1 MKRQDQLNLVSYLAP
16 NMFWFYQTVGAYLER
31 FFNIKLNIVES
42 QYEPLTDPALL
53 QDKLDIAFICGLP
66 FIQYYRNFPEQ
77 IQALV
82 APVMQAQRYQNRPVY
97 FSDIIVNAESNYQT
111 FADLANQ
118 TFSYNDRGSNS
129 GYNLM
134 RYRLLQGGYSPNFFN
149 KVIAAGSH
157 QNSIKL
163 VAEGIADCAA
173 IDSIVLEQ
181 ELQDFPAYSQR
192 LRIIE
197 SLGPFPI
204 PPIIVSQR
212 LDSVFINS
220 LQSALLQPDT
230 ELQLAMAK
238 AGIKRYVPV
247 KSEDYISLGNIYD
260 NTLKAGYEIIG
271 NTLKIN

>member
-1 MKRQDQLNLVSYLAP
+1 MKRQEPLNLVSYLAP
-16 NMFWFYQTVGAYLER
+16 NMFWFYQAFAAYLER
-31 FFNIKLNIVES
+31 FLNIKINIFES

-53 QDKLDIAFICGLP
+53 QNKLDIAFICGLP
-66 FIQYYRNFPEQ
+66 FIQYYRHFSEQ

-82 APVMQAQRYQNRPVY
+82 APVMQAKRYQNRPVY
-97 FSDIIVNAESNYQT
+97 FSDIIVNAKSNYQA

-129 GYNLM
+129 GYNLV
-134 RYRLLQGGYSPNFFN
+134 RYRLLQAGYSNHFF
-149 KVIAAGSH
+149 KQTIAAGSH

-181 ELQDFPAYSQR
+181 ELQDFPEYSQH

-204 PPIIVSQR
+204 PPIIVSQK
-212 LDSVFINS
+212 LGSVFINS
-220 LQSALLQPDT
+220 LQSALLHPDT

-238 AGIKRYVPV
+238 AGIKCYVPV
-247 KSEDYISLGNIYD
+247 KSEDYLMLGNIYD
-260 NTLKAGYEIIG
+260 ITLKAGYEIIG
-271 NTLKIN
+271 NNHK